1 MKAIEMGNPQ
11 EVEMLL
17 KNGGFLEMNLVELQR
32 EHAELIAFNTVLD
45 RKHKAAE
52 KIAEKYKFKVSMITD
67 LLRDCSD
74 KEMTIKAIKTVIDRV
89 GEHG

>member
-1 MKAIEMGNPQ
+1 MKEIEMGDPK

-17 KNGGFLEMNLVELQR
+17 KNGGFLEMNLTELQR

-52 KIAEKYKFKVSMITD
+52 KIAEKYKFKVSMIAD

-74 KEMTIKAIKTVIDRV
+74 QDMTLKAIKTVIARV
-89 GEHG
+89 GEG

>member
-1 MKAIEMGNPQ
+1 MGDPK

-17 KNGGFLEMNLVELQR
+17 KNGGFLEMNLAELQR

-52 KIAEKYKFKVSMITD
+52 KIAEKYKFKVLMIAD

-74 KEMTIKAIKTVIDRV
+74 QDMTLKAITTVIERV
-89 GEHG
+89 GE

>member
-1 MKAIEMGNPQ
+1 MKTIEMGDPK

-17 KNGGFLEMNLVELQR
+17 KNGGFLEMNLTELQR

-45 RKHKAAE
+45 RKQKAAE
-52 KIAEKYKFKVSMITD
+52 KIAEKYKFKVSMIAD

-74 KEMTIKAIKTVIDRV
+74 QDMTIKAITTVIERV
-89 GEHG
+89 GE

>member
-1 MKAIEMGNPQ
+1 MGDPK

-17 KNGGFLEMNLVELQR
+17 KDGGFLEMSLAELQR
-32 EHAELIAFNTVLD
+32 EYAELIAFNTVLD
-45 RKHKAAE
+45 RKQKVAE

-74 KEMTIKAIKTVIDRV
+74 QDMTIKAITTVIERV
-89 GEHG
+89 GE

>member
-1 MKAIEMGNPQ
+1 MKAIEMGDPK

-17 KNGGFLEMNLVELQR
+17 KNGGFLEMSLAELQR

-45 RKHKAAE
+45 RKQKAAE

-67 LLRDCSD
+67 LLQNPLDR
-74 KEMTIKAIKTVIDRV
+74 EMTIKAITTVIERV
-89 GEHG
+89 GE

>member
-1 MKAIEMGNPQ
+1 MKAIEMGSPR

-17 KNGGFLEMNLVELQR
+17 EDGGFLEMSLAELQR

-45 RKHKAAE
+45 RKQKAAE

-67 LLRDCSD
+67 LLQNPLDR
-74 KEMTIKAIKTVIDRV
+74 EMTIKAITTVVERV
-89 GEHG
+89 GE

>member
-1 MKAIEMGNPQ
+1 MKAIEMGDPK
-11 EVEMLL
+11 EIEMLL
-17 KNGGFLEMNLVELQR
+17 KNGGFLEMNLTELQR

-52 KIAEKYKFKVSMITD
+52 KIAEKYKFKVSMIAD

-74 KEMTIKAIKTVIDRV
+74 QDMTLKAIKTVIARV
-89 GEHG
+89 GEG

>member
-1 MKAIEMGNPQ
+1 MKAIEMGDPK

-17 KNGGFLEMNLVELQR
+17 KNGGFLEMNLTELQR

-52 KIAEKYKFKVSMITD
+52 KIAEKYKFKVSMIAN
-67 LLRDCSD
+67 LLRDSTD
-74 KEMTIKAIKTVIDRV
+74 QDMTLKAIATVIERV
-89 GEHG
+89 GE

>member
-1 MKAIEMGNPQ
+1 MSDIEMGDPK

-17 KNGGFLEMNLVELQR
+17 KNGGFLEMNLAELQR

-67 LLRDCSD
+67 LLRDYSNQD
-74 KEMTIKAIKTVIDRV
+74 MTLKAITTVIERV
-89 GEHG
+89 DEQ

>member
-1 MKAIEMGNPQ
+1 MKAIEMGDPK

-17 KNGGFLEMNLVELQR
+17 KNGGFLEMNLTELQR

-52 KIAEKYKFKVSMITD
+52 KIAEKYKFKVSMIAD

-74 KEMTIKAIKTVIDRV
+74 QDMTLKAIKTVIARV
-89 GEHG
+89 GEG